1 MASNGSLDILIVEDN
16 PDDLELTLL
25 TLADFKLTNRL
36 HVARDGAEALDFIFR
51 RGRYADRDPRDL
63 PKVILL
69 DLKLPRV
76 DGLEVLRQIKQDP
89 VARTIPVVLLTSSR
103 EERDIAEGYKFGV
116 NSYITKPVVF
126 EEFEAAVRS
135 LGKYWLQVNRPPAT
149 GAA

>member
-25 TLADFKLTNRL
+25 TLGEFTITDRIQ
-36 HVARDGAEALDFIFR
+36 VVRDGAEALEFIFR
-51 RGRYADRDPRDL
+51 RGRYADRDPGDQ

-76 DGLEVLRQIKQDP
+76 DGLEVLRQVKRDP
-89 VARTIPVVLLTSSR
+89 VARTIPVVLLTSSS
-103 EERDIAEGYKFGV
+103 EERDIIEGYKLGV

-126 EEFEAAVRS
+126 KEFSAAIRS
-135 LGKYWLQVNRPPAT
+135 LGLYWLLVNRPPSSE
-149 GAA
+149 AA

>member
-25 TLADFKLTNRL
+25 TLGEFTITDRIQ
-36 HVARDGAEALDFIFR
+36 VVRDGAEALEFIFR
-51 RGRYADRDPRDL
+51 RGRYADRDPGDQ

-76 DGLEVLRQIKQDP
+76 DGLEVLRQVKRDS
-89 VARTIPVVLLTSSR
+89 VARTIPVVLLTSSS
-103 EERDIAEGYKFGV
+103 EERDIIEGYKLGV

-126 EEFEAAVRS
+126 KEFSAAIRS
-135 LGKYWLQVNRPPAT
+135 LGLYWLLVNRPPSSE
-149 GAA
+149 AA